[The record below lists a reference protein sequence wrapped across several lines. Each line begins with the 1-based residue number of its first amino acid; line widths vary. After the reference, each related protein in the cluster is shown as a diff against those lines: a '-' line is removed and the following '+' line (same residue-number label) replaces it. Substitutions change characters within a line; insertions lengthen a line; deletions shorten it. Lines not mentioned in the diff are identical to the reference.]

1 MIPWFPSATPAHM
14 MVDQR
19 KTVSRIKLLMT
30 THKLISFMFAGGAG
44 PELTLPLGRF
54 VPGMQVRV
62 TVTLR
67 TDGGQSADTTV
78 MFTAGDGEN

>member
-1 MIPWFPSATPAHM
+1 
-14 MVDQR
+14 MVPISYTCSYDGGPEEDCKQ
-19 KTVSRIKLLMT
+19 KLLMR

-44 PELTLPLGRF
+44 PELALPLGRF